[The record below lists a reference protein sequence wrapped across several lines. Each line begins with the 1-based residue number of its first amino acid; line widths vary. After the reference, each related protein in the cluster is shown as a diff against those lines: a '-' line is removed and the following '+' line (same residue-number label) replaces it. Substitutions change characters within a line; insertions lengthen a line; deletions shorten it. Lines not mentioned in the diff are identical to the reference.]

1 TRAWQVRPLGC
12 PESIRGLQLGEEQA
26 PLISPP
32 DSRRPETAYASYS
45 RRLLNA
51 GRGFLQIVAR
61 QIFRKYLIHR
71 GKSVVFISWKPFLS
85 TARITRRATRAPNQ
99 GSSSVAAVAGRGSCW
114 QRQELVILVSALA
127 QSVLNF
133 AFVAAASD
141 KFFFCARR
149 LLANP

>member
-1 TRAWQVRPLGC
+1 LVSNSGSRGSAQKTRAWQVRPLGC

-85 TARITRRATRAPNQ
+85 TARITRRATRTE
-99 GSSSVAAVAGRGSCW
+99 SR
-114 QRQELVILVSALA
+114 I
-127 QSVLNF
+127 
-133 AFVAAASD
+133 
-141 KFFFCARR
+141 FFCSRGRWPR
-149 LLANP
+149 LLLAEAGTGDLGVRAGPDPLELCVRCGGLR